1 MIEFKNVSKSYN
13 GRAIIENLNLTVDCG
28 SFLTIIG
35 TSGSGKTTIM
45 KMINGLVKP
54 DEGEVLINGKNIEQ
68 EDLIELRRN
77 TGYAIQGNI
86 LFPHLNVFE
95 NIAYVLN
102 LQKMDK
108 EQIRAIVD
116 EKLRMLDL
124 PLEIKSRYPQELSG
138 GQQQRVGIARA
149 LSASPD
155 ILLMDEP
162 FGAVDAITR
171 NQLQNE
177 LKTLH
182 RKTGISI
189 VFITHDI
196 VEALKLGTQVLVI
209 DEGVIQQ
216 HAIPEEIKSRPAN
229 AFVKKL
235 VDLAMV

>member
-13 GRAIIENLNLTVDCG
+13 NRAIIENLNLVVDCG

-45 KMINGLVKP
+45 KMINGLVKA
-54 DEGEVLINGKNIEQ
+54 DEGEILINGKNIEN

-86 LFPHLNVFE
+86 LFPHLTVYE
-95 NIAYVLN
+95 NIGYVLN
-102 LQKMDK
+102 LMKKDK
-108 EQIRAIVD
+108 AQIRQIVED
-116 EKLRMLDL
+116 KLKMLDL
-124 PLEIKSRYPQELSG
+124 PLEIMERYPHELSG

-149 LSASPD
+149 LSATPD

-177 LKTLH
+177 LKELH
-182 RKTGISI
+182 RKTGITI

-196 VEALKLGTQVLVI
+196 VEALKLGTEVLVI

-216 HAIPEEIKSRPAN
+216 HATPDVIKNQPAN

-235 VDLAMV
+235 IELAMV

>member
-13 GRAIIENLNLTVDCG
+13 NRAIIENLNLVVECG
-28 SFLTIIG
+28 TFLTIIG

-45 KMINGLVKP
+45 KMINGLVKA

-86 LFPHLNVFE
+86 LFPHLTVFE

-102 LQKMDK
+102 LMKKDK
-108 EQIRAIVD
+108 AQIRQIVED
-116 EKLRMLDL
+116 KLKMLDL
-124 PLEIKSRYPQELSG
+124 PMEIKERYPHELSG

-149 LSASPD
+149 LSATPD

-177 LKTLH
+177 LKELH
-182 RKTGISI
+182 RKTGITI

-216 HAIPEEIKSRPAN
+216 HATPDRIKNQPAN

-235 VDLAMV
+235 IELAMV